1 MLSCLLEL
9 IISDKLAGLL
19 YLIQLQQIPSVAG
32 RRDGGRTDGALQ
44 NRLTAA
50 TEGVG
55 HLLTG
60 VTLLW
65 V

>member
-1 MLSCLLEL
+1 MLSCLVEL

-19 YLIQLQQIPSVAG
+19 YLIQLQQIRSVAG

-44 NRLTAA
+44 NCLTAA

-55 HLLTG
+55 HLQAG
-60 VTLLW
+60 VLG